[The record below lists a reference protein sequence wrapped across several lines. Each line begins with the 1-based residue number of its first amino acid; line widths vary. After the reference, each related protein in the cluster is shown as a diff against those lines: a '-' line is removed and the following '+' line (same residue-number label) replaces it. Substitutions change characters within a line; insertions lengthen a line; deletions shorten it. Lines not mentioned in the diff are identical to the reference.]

1 MSEGHAMDGF
11 QDIHCPG
18 CKKRVPFQVFGLT
31 AHLVIRY
38 QCRNCKRL
46 LHVKEGLVPVIVRE
60 AQTGQTK
67 RPMD

>member
-1 MSEGHAMDGF
+1 MNEGIEMDGF

-18 CKKRVPFQVFGLT
+18 CKKRMPFQVLGLM

-46 LHVKEGLVPVIVRE
+46 LHIKEGLIPVIVRE
-60 AQTGQTK
+60 AQAGWMN
-67 RPMD
+67 RPTD